1 MEKAFFWLKGHK
13 VLYVE
18 YLLWYLMIIDYK
30 SIIITTIITNI
41 LDNLLIR

>member
-13 VLYVE
+13 VLYE
-18 YLLWYLMIIDYK
+18 DLLWYLMIIDYK